1 MRATA
6 ALLALLCCISCER
19 SEAPH
24 LGAEKLAASSG
35 TRPKQ
40 TPEPAGARAKPNAAT
55 AHSGEVPP
63 RAAHETPTNAP
74 PQTLAS
80 VRQRYAWLEG
90 ADAVPPPVDTLVQ
103 RFPAP
108 DGFQRLPLQTQS
120 FAAFLRTL
128 PLAAADTPVQSYN
141 GGRILDVGD
150 PRYAA
155 VVALDVGKADLQQ
168 CADAV
173 MRLHGEWRWSAG
185 ARDMSYRAAAGLP
198 IAYARYRRGERLVP
212 QGSSLSWRGGGQ
224 PSDSYATFRKYM
236 NTVFAWANTV
246 SLMKQST
253 PVAYADLHA
262 GDFFVL
268 PGNPGHTVLIL
279 DVVVRG
285 TQKRA
290 LLGQS
295 YMPAQNFQ
303 VLRPRAGAVWFEL
316 DPTQSV
322 KTPFWAPF
330 PWTSLRRL

>member
-1 MRATA
+1 VRA
-6 ALLALLCCISCER
+6 
-19 SEAPH
+19 
-24 LGAEKLAASSG
+24 
-35 TRPKQ
+35 
-40 TPEPAGARAKPNAAT
+40 
-55 AHSGEVPP
+55 
-63 RAAHETPTNAP
+63 
-74 PQTLAS
+74 
-80 VRQRYAWLEG
+80 RYAWLDA
-90 ADAVPPPVDTLVQ
+90 ADAVPQPVDTLER
-103 RFPAP
+103 RFAPPA
-108 DGFQRLPLQTQS
+108 GFRRVPVDEHG

-128 PLAAADTPVQSYN
+128 PLAAVDTPVQSYS

-155 VVALDVGKADLQQ
+155 VVAIDVGKSDLQQ

-173 MRLHGEWRWSAG
+173 MRLHAEWRWSTG

-212 QGSSLSWRGGGQ
+212 QGSSLSWSSGGQ
-224 PSDSYATFRKYM
+224 PSDSYATFRKYL

-246 SLMKQST
+246 SLAKQSK
-253 PVAYADLHA
+253 PVAFGDLRA

-279 DVVVRG
+279 DVAVRG
-285 TQKRA
+285 VQKRV

-303 VLRPRAGAVWFEL
+303 VLRPRGDAVWFEL
-316 DPTQSV
+316 APDRPV

-330 PWTSLRRL
+330 PWTSLQRL